1 ALKMRPREPSD
12 GYDSLLKQE
21 AHEASTLVEAWLGLR
36 GDGGTPPPEAL
47 LQLSVVALLEMD
59 RISCLQNK
67 AANRPYILDAIG
79 LAQMGLA
86 AYPHAFA
93 FKACTGFAAAALAG
107 QRASRRQ
114 NRSSALPTVV
124 PVQSAVQ
131 RRALDQSSRYADLSL
146 DEEQLIKNGKHILVA
161 YIMKP
166 KAGYDYLATAAHFA
180 AESSTGTNVNVCT
193 TDDFTKSVDALVYYI
208 DPDNEEMK
216 IAYPTLLFD
225 RNITDGRAMMC
236 SVLTLS
242 IGNNQGMG
250 DVEYGK
256 IYDIYFPPAYL
267 RLFDGPNCNVVD
279 MWRILN
285 RGMSNGG
292 LIVGTIIKPKLGL
305 QPKPFGEACYAFW
318 QGGDFIKN
326 DEPQGNQVF
335 CQMNE
340 CIPEVVKAMRAAI
353 KETGSSKLFSANIT
367 ADDPNEMIA
376 RGGGSFG
383 HKDGPKP
390 GAISCRQGEES
401 WKEWQAG
408 KFGDVSLSDGIIEF
422 AKTHEE
428 LKGAFLT
435 FQKDADQ
442 IYPGWKEKLGYTG
455 ESSVQAAT
463 FDWAKK
469 AAAAPYIGGWV
480 YAKTPNVEGVYW
492 NEVGPDG
499 TAMNL
504 AGNET
509 NHPEK
514 IKKDMHTPGSTL
526 PISFYMNA
534 VGYLP
539 DGTPLN
545 MAGNNVNHPER
556 NGSPLPPPLK
566 GYVNDIGYTP
576 DGTPMDKAGNL
587 SVKKCAAA
595 AGGLMI
601 LGSSSQAFVSAP
613 AVAASG
619 HNLRASSALAAQSQP
634 AASAAGASVAP
645 VVACTGFAAAALAG
659 QRASR
664 RQNRSSALPTVVPVQ
679 SAVQRRALDQSS
691 RYADLSLDE
700 EQLIKNGKHLLV
712 AYIMK
717 PKAGYDYLAT
727 AAHFA
732 AESSTG
738 TNVNVCTTDDFTK
751 SVDALVYY
759 IDPDNEE
766 MKIAYPTLLFD
777 RNITDGRAM
786 MCSVLT
792 LSIGNNQGMGDVEY
806 GKIYDIYFPPAY
818 LRLFD
823 GPNCNVVDMWRIL
836 NRGMSNGGLIVGTII
851 KPKLGLQPKPFGEAC
866 YAFWQGGDFIK
877 NDEPQGN
884 QVFCQM
890 NECIPEVVKA
900 MRAAI
905 KETGSSKLFSAN
917 ITADDPN
924 EMIARGK
931 YVLSQFGPLGENC
944 GSFGHKDGPKPGA
957 ISCRQGEESWKEWKA
972 GKFGDVSLS
981 DGIIE
986 FAKTHEELKG
996 AFLTF
1001 QKDADQIYPGW
1012 KEKLGYTGESSV
1024 QAATFDWAKKAAAAP
1039 YIGGWVYAK
1048 TPNVEGV
1055 YWNEVGPDGT
1065 AMNLAG
1071 NETNHPEKIKKD
1083 MHTPGSTLPFSFYMN
1098 AVGYLPDGTPLNM
1111 AGNNVN
1117 HPERIGPDLHKNGSP
1132 LPPPL
1137 KGYVNDI
1144 GYTPDGTPM
1153 DKAGNL
1159 SVKK

>member
-1 ALKMRPREPSD
+1 
-12 GYDSLLKQE
+12 
-21 AHEASTLVEAWLGLR
+21 
-36 GDGGTPPPEAL
+36 
-47 LQLSVVALLEMD
+47 
-59 RISCLQNK
+59 
-67 AANRPYILDAIG
+67 
-79 LAQMGLA
+79 
-86 AYPHAFA
+86 
-93 FKACTGFAAAALAG
+93 
-107 QRASRRQ
+107 
-114 NRSSALPTVV
+114 
-124 PVQSAVQ
+124 
-131 RRALDQSSRYADLSL
+131 
-146 DEEQLIKNGKHILVA
+146 
-161 YIMKP
+161 
-166 KAGYDYLATAAHFA
+166 
-180 AESSTGTNVNVCT
+180 
-193 TDDFTKSVDALVYYI
+193 
-208 DPDNEEMK
+208 
-216 IAYPTLLFD
+216 
-225 RNITDGRAMMC
+225 
-236 SVLTLS
+236 
-242 IGNNQGMG
+242 
-250 DVEYGK
+250 
-256 IYDIYFPPAYL
+256 
-267 RLFDGPNCNVVD
+267 
-279 MWRILN
+279 
-285 RGMSNGG
+285 
-292 LIVGTIIKPKLGL
+292 
-305 QPKPFGEACYAFW
+305 
-318 QGGDFIKN
+318 
-326 DEPQGNQVF
+326 
-335 CQMNE
+335 
-340 CIPEVVKAMRAAI
+340 
-353 KETGSSKLFSANIT
+353 
-367 ADDPNEMIA
+367 
-376 RGGGSFG
+376 
-383 HKDGPKP
+383 
-390 GAISCRQGEES
+390 
-401 WKEWQAG
+401 
-408 KFGDVSLSDGIIEF
+408 
-422 AKTHEE
+422 
-428 LKGAFLT
+428 
-435 FQKDADQ
+435 
-442 IYPGWKEKLGYTG
+442 
-455 ESSVQAAT
+455 
-463 FDWAKK
+463 
-469 AAAAPYIGGWV
+469 
-480 YAKTPNVEGVYW
+480 
-492 NEVGPDG
+492 
-499 TAMNL
+499 
-504 AGNET
+504 
-509 NHPEK
+509 
-514 IKKDMHTPGSTL
+514 
-526 PISFYMNA
+526 
-534 VGYLP
+534 
-539 DGTPLN
+539 
-545 MAGNNVNHPER
+545 
-556 NGSPLPPPLK
+556 
-566 GYVNDIGYTP
+566 
-576 DGTPMDKAGNL
+576 
-587 SVKKCAAA
+587 
-595 AGGLMI
+595 
-601 LGSSSQAFVSAP
+601 
-613 AVAASG
+613 
-619 HNLRASSALAAQSQP
+619 
-634 AASAAGASVAP
+634 
-645 VVACTGFAAAALAG
+645 
-659 QRASR
+659 
-664 RQNRSSALPTVVPVQ
+664 
-679 SAVQRRALDQSS
+679 
-691 RYADLSLDE
+691 
-700 EQLIKNGKHLLV
+700 

-944 GSFGHKDGPKPGA
+944 TATALRAAVDATLVRRYLFGRGSGWFSYPISSQTQPFSLGRDIYAPGSPSLLLGRLMPLCDFIKNDEPQGNQVFCQMNECIPEVVKAMRAAIKETGSSKLFSANITADDPNEMIARGKYVLSQFGPLGENCAFLVDGYVAGGTAITVARRNFPSQFLHYHRAGHGAITSPQTQRGYTAYVHTKISRVIGASGIHTGTMSFRKMEGDASDKNIAFMLQDDEADGPYYHQEWEGMKQTTPIISGGMNALRLPAFFENLGHSNVILTAGGGSFGHKDGPKPGA
-957 ISCRQGEESWKEWKA
+957 ISCRQGEESWKQWKA

-1048 TPNVEGV
+1048 TPNLEGT
-1055 YWNEVGPDGT
+1055 YWNEVGYCPDGT

-1071 NETNHPEKIKKD
+1071 NNMNHPERIGKD
-1083 MHTPGSTLPFSFYMN
+1083 SHTPGSTLPTSFYMN

-1117 HPERIGPDLHKNGSP
+1117 HPERIGPDMHKNGSP

-1153 DKAGNL
+1153 NKAGNL